1 MWKKLTAILIGLLL
15 GFAAC
20 EIVLRLTG
28 LAPEA
33 AVISVGRFRLS
44 ANPELV
50 YEPIPNFEF
59 EGEVRYFYE
68 FRGISNGL
76 GFRDRD
82 HDVTKPPGVYRIL
95 VLGDSIA
102 MGLRTDDTDDI
113 FPSAL
118 ERSLRATGRNV
129 EVLNFG
135 VSGYNTQQEVAML
148 ADRGLAFDPDL
159 VVLQYCL
166 NDRAHVDGGI
176 TQTLRRQESRS
187 GIVDRALTSPHLYRS
202 AIYRFVRFRVF
213 TASYER
219 RHAERLR
226 TAQALGQDTVS
237 ESFKRLRRIADD
249 HDFDVLVVVFPMFKN
264 FPPQAERSEHRRI
277 EALSRAQ
284 GFHHLDLVPTFET
297 CRGAAAEPAWLD
309 VYHPSARGHGCV
321 GEAIA
326 SYVTT
331 QRIAG
336 P

>member
-1 MWKKLTAILIGLLL
+1 MWKKLTAILVGLFL
-15 GFAAC
+15 GLAAC

-118 ERSLRATGRNV
+118 ERTLRASGRNV

-166 NDRAHVDGGI
+166 NDRAHVDGVSP
-176 TQTLRRQESRS
+176 RRCAGR
-187 GIVDRALTSPHLYRS
+187 
-202 AIYRFVRFRVF
+202 
-213 TASYER
+213 
-219 RHAERLR
+219 
-226 TAQALGQDTVS
+226 
-237 ESFKRLRRIADD
+237 K
-249 HDFDVLVVVFPMFKN
+249 
-264 FPPQAERSEHRRI
+264 
-277 EALSRAQ
+277 
-284 GFHHLDLVPTFET
+284 
-297 CRGAAAEPAWLD
+297 AAAA
-309 VYHPSARGHGCV
+309 SSTAR
-321 GEAIA
+321 
-326 SYVTT
+326 
-331 QRIAG
+331 
-336 P
+336 